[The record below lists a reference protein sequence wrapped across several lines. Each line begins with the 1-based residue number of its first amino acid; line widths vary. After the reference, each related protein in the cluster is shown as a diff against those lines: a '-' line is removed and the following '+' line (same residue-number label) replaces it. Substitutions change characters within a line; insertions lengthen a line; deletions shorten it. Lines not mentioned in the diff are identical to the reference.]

1 MKRVVKRGKRR
12 TIKKRFSNKKGKTQR
27 RVRHRGGM
35 GETGLRGII
44 KTCKS
49 GETNDLC
56 LKRIMYDLD
65 LTRVNQL
72 PDGNCFFHSIAT
84 FMKNRDSGFPDDLH
98 TRLRKSMYEYF
109 KSTEGR
115 EKYEPFVENYNK
127 EVEKFKRDKYWS
139 SQLNDIV
146 VNAMADYFNMEIHI
160 FNFDTYKRP
169 SELFEYV
176 IEPNAFNNAKNS
188 RMIINLLRT
197 DNNHFDLLLNQD
209 DAYTYYAS
217 NLNGPIN
224 LTAALATK

>member
-1 MKRVVKRGKRR
+1 MKNRVRKGKTIRKRGVKRGK
-12 TIKKRFSNKKGKTQR
+12 TKR

-44 KTCKS
+44 KKCKS
-49 GETNDLC
+49 GETNDVC
-56 LKRIMYDLD
+56 LKRILD
-65 LTRVNQL
+65 ELELHRVDQP

-84 FMKNRDSGFPDDLH
+84 FMKNRDSGYPDNLH
-98 TRLRKSMYEYF
+98 SRLRKAMYEYF

-127 EVEKFKRDKYWS
+127 EVEEFKRDKYWS

-160 FNFDTYKRP
+160 FNFDTSKRP

-176 IEPNAFNNAKNS
+176 IEPNAFNNAKNN

-197 DNNHFDLLLNQD
+197 GNNHFDLLFNID
-209 DAYTYYAS
+209 DAYTYFVS
-217 NLNGPIN
+217 NINYPIN
-224 LTAALATK
+224 MASALK